1 MIENRPCAVIMAG
14 GSGERFWPKSKAA
27 RPKQL
32 LCLTGK
38 NSLLRDTVNRL
49 QEWIPVEKILVVTT
63 ENLAAAI
70 ERHLPELPR
79 QNMIIEPVGRN
90 TAPCL
95 LLAALHVERQGDPVM
110 VVVPSDHVIEQKDP
124 FVSIMQAASAVAA
137 ASDVVVTIGITPSSP
152 ETGYGYIQ
160 AGPLQSAAGGARI
173 YKAVRFVEKPDRIS
187 AGKYLAEGNYYWN
200 SGMFV
205 WRPSVLLSLVQEHLP
220 DIAKIL
226 PEMRRAVLDNDRE
239 LLNTFY
245 RDMPFISIDYG
256 VMEKAKNVLVIPGD
270 FGWDDVGSWTA
281 LERVSP
287 GDAHGNVL
295 VRGECLNIDSK
306 DCIIEAHSK
315 LIATVGVKDLVIVE
329 SEDAI
334 LICSKERAQDVKL
347 LVNHL
352 KLNGK
357 DQYI

>member
-1 MIENRPCAVIMAG
+1 MIENKTWAVIMAG
-14 GSGERFWPKSKAA
+14 GSGERFWPKSRAA

-32 LCLTGK
+32 LSLTGE
-38 NSLLRDTVNRL
+38 NSLLRDTLHRL
-49 QEWIPVEKILVVTT
+49 QKWIPVENILVVTT
-63 ENLAAAI
+63 EKLAAAI

-79 QNMIIEPVGRN
+79 QNLIVEPVGRN

-110 VVVPSDHVIEQKDP
+110 VVVPSDHVIQQKDR
-124 FVSIMQAASAVAA
+124 FVSIMKEACVVAA
-137 ASDVVVTIGITPSSP
+137 ASDVVVTIGIIPSSP

-160 AGPLQSAAGGARI
+160 AGSLLGAAGGARI
-173 YKAVRFVEKPDRIS
+173 YKAIRFVEKPDRFN
-187 AGKYLAEGNYYWN
+187 AEKYLVEGNYYWN
-200 SGMFV
+200 SGIFV
-205 WRPSVLLSLVQEHLP
+205 WRPSVLLGLVQEHLP
-220 DIAKIL
+220 DIAKML
-226 PEMRRAVLDNDRE
+226 PQMRRAVLDNDRE

-245 RDMPFISIDYG
+245 KDMPFISIDYG

-281 LERVSP
+281 LERISP
-287 GDAHGNVL
+287 GDADGNVL
-295 VRGECLNIDSK
+295 VQGECLNIDSK

-315 LIATVGVKDLVIVE
+315 LIATVGVKNLVIVE

-334 LICSKERAQDVKL
+334 LICPKERAQDIKL
-347 LVNHL
+347 VVNQL
-352 KLNGK
+352 RLTGK

>member
-1 MIENRPCAVIMAG
+1 MAG
-14 GSGERFWPKSKAA
+14 GSGERFWPKSRAA

-38 NSLLRDTVNRL
+38 DFLLRDTVNRL
-49 QEWIPVEKILVVTT
+49 QKWIPMENILVVTT
-63 ENLAAAI
+63 ENLAAPI
-70 ERHLPELPR
+70 EQHLPELPI
-79 QNMIIEPVGRN
+79 QNLIVEPVGRN

-110 VVVPSDHVIEQKDP
+110 VVVPSDHVIQQKDR
-124 FVSIMQAASAVAA
+124 FVSILKAAGDVAA
-137 ASDVVVTIGITPSSP
+137 ASDVVVTIGITPSSSP

-160 AGPLQSAAGGARI
+160 AGPLLAAAGGERI
-173 YKAVRFVEKPDRIS
+173 YKVIRFVEKPDRIS

-205 WRPSVLLSLVQEHLP
+205 WRPSVLLSAVQEHLP
-220 DIAKIL
+220 GISKTL
-226 PEMRRAVLDNDRE
+226 PQMRRAVIDNNRE
-239 LLNTFY
+239 LLNACY
-245 RDMPFISIDYG
+245 HDMPNTSIDYG

-281 LERVSP
+281 LERISP
-287 GDAHGNVL
+287 GDADGNVL
-295 VRGECLNIDSK
+295 VQGECLNIDSK

-315 LIATVGVKDLVIVE
+315 LIATVGVKNLVIVE

-334 LICSKERAQDVKL
+334 LICAKERAQDVKL
-347 LVNHL
+347 VVNQL
-352 KLNGK
+352 RYTGK
-357 DQYI
+357 DHYV